1 MRVLLTVAMG
11 VFFLAAIPGAAQEGA
26 GASYRIEKL
35 DPSKFLMVV
44 RERNGQQALYVT
56 VQFKIFRVNPDG
68 STGPVVT
75 DVPTDEIVVKEDGVR
90 VADAEITVPRTQKLT
105 TVLAIDMSGS
115 MASRG
120 KMDEAKKAANTFLS
134 KLDAKADT
142 GLVLFDHEVALKDPA
157 RVRPPVRVPARFAQ
171 HRRELAALINAV
183 QPRGGTAYLDAT
195 VEAVNMLRG
204 VEGRKAVVLMTDG
217 VDMNS
222 KRTLREVIKEAR
234 IAEVPVYTLGIGEP
248 GKNEQVSTV
257 LVLDRSGSMRGKANE
272 ADNVSKME
280 ALHAAASRFIELMR
294 PSAQTSLLPF
304 STEVSLPRPFG
315 KNKDSLKQ
323 DVLALRPEGGTLL
336 YDAIYTGLET
346 LEAARPAGKRA
357 VVVLTDGMD
366 ESPGSRH
373 AEEDVIARAR
383 ELKVPLHLLGLGR
396 KREINE
402 EAMKRMAAAVPGGS
416 YHHADSQQRLYDIFE
431 KLSIDL
437 HDDGIDEE
445 SLKKLAKETGGE
457 YYPARDVSKLQMIYE
472 KLAEEL
478 QSTYTVTFPSRRPEN
493 DGTARAV
500 DVAVV
505 RGGVE
510 VSTGGSGDYQVHGV
524 VVPIMDHRVY
534 LVFLA
539 VLAGLL
545 LAPAGLRRLYRL
557 YGGA

>member
-1 MRVLLTVAMG
+1 MRVLLTVAVG
-11 VFFLAAIPGAAQEGA
+11 VFFLAAIPGAAQGPA
-26 GASYRIEKL
+26 GAPYRIDIDKN
-35 DPSKFLMVV
+35 KFLSVS
-44 RERNGQQALYVT
+44 RERDGRQALYIT
-56 VQFKIFRVNPDG
+56 VQFKIYRVNGDG

-75 DVPTDEIVVKEDGVR
+75 DVPKEEIVVKEDGVR
-90 VADAEITVPRTQKLT
+90 VADVEITQPLTQKLT

-120 KMDEAKKAANTFLS
+120 KMDEAKKAAQTFLG

-142 GLVLFDHEVALKDPA
+142 GLVLFDHEVALNDPS
-157 RVRPPVRVPARFAQ
+157 RVRPPARQPARFAQ

-234 IAEVPVYTLGIGEP
+234 VAEVPVYTLGIGEP

-272 ADNVSKME
+272 SDNASKME
-280 ALHAAASRFIELMR
+280 ALHAAASRFLDLMR

-304 STEVSLPRPFG
+304 STEVSVPRPFS
-315 KNKDSLKQ
+315 KDKGSLKQ
-323 DVLALRPEGGTLL
+323 EVVGLRPEGGTLL
-336 YDAIYTGLET
+336 YDAVYTGLET

-373 AEEDVIARAR
+373 SEEDVIARAR
-383 ELKVPLHLLGLGR
+383 ELKAPLHMLGLGR

-402 EAMKRMAAAVPGGS
+402 ASMKRMAAAVPGGS
-416 YHHADSQQRLYDIFE
+416 YHHADSQQKLYDIFE

-457 YYPARDVSKLQMIYE
+457 YYPARDVSKLHLIYE

-500 DVAVV
+500 DVSVV

-510 VSTGGSGDYQVHGV
+510 VSTGGSGDYQVRGV
-524 VVPIMDHRVY
+524 VVPLMDHRVY

-539 VLAGLL
+539 LLGGLL
-545 LAPAGLRRLYRL
+545 VAPAGLRRLYRL